1 MASSAPNK
9 ATVGR
14 SAAILTTSEVAG
26 ATLDLNNAWGSQ
38 VTVDLSFTIGSLTNV
53 IVRFYASMDGTT
65 FDPIAVNGGTL
76 MSETLTASAERCYVV
91 PPLVGWKNF
100 RVSLHGTGTATSST
114 ANFSY
119 RYLRRGSQG

>member
-14 SAAILTTSEVAG
+14 SAAILTTGEVAG
-26 ATLDLNNAWGSQ
+26 ATFDLNNAWGSQ

-53 IVRFYASMDGTT
+53 VVRFYASMDGTT
-65 FDPIAVNGGTL
+65 FDPISLGSTL
-76 MSETLTASAERCYVV
+76 MTETLTASAERCYVM
-91 PPLVGWKNF
+91 PPLSGWKNF
-100 RVSLHGTGTATSST
+100 RVSLQGTGTATSST
-114 ANFSY
+114 ANFTY